1 MRFGDSEL
9 TRGLTILR
17 RYVNAPRILKVFGG
31 VAHLGERLICIQE
44 VVGSSPISSTKI
56 SYLASC
62 RPVEVMN
69 QL

>member
-17 RYVNAPRILKVFGG
+17 RYVNAPRILLKVFGG

-44 VVGSSPISSTKI
+44 VVGSSPISSTKV
-56 SYLASC
+56 L
-62 RPVEVMN
+62 
-69 QL
+69 